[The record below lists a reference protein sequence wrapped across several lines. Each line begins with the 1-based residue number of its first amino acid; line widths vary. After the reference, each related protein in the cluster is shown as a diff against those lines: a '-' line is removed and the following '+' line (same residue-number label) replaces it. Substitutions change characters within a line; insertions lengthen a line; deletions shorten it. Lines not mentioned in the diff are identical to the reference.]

1 MQKDGR
7 NKRRNTPASVV
18 IPKSCKRSMKW
29 IEEDVIVIVLG
40 MVMWNRTRLG
50 KPVEIGMSADGRN
63 QAR

>member
-1 MQKDGR
+1 MQKERR

-18 IPKSCKRSMKW
+18 IPKSCKRSIKR

-40 MVMWNRTRLG
+40 VVMWNRTRMG
-50 KPVEIGMSADGRN
+50 KPVEIDMSADGRN